1 MRALFACLKFLRLNI
16 LIFLMPEGVLY
27 VKEMLSFGIRA
38 QKSPGTQSRAL

>member
-38 QKSPGTQSRAL
+38 QKSPGTQSGAL